1 MEEINL
7 SEFINYYLSRM
18 VWILLTIVLV
28 VVGGNL
34 FSYYTKV
41 PMYQSST
48 TIILAK
54 EDKAEDK
61 YTQTDAML
69 NQNLIS
75 TYREI
80 IKSRTVLRQVIRN
93 ENLKYSVEEL
103 SNCISVSNVE
113 DTEIIKITVSNK
125 DKNHAV
131 RIANAIAPIFKE
143 EIMKIYN
150 INNVSVLDKAIVAK
164 EPYNINYLKENV
176 IYVLIGFVLASG
188 VIFTIFYFDTSVKST
203 EELEDKLGL
212 TVLGVVPKA
221 SRRQ

>member
-7 SEFINYYLSRM
+7 NEFINYYLSRM
-18 VWILLTIVLV
+18 GWVLFTIVIV
-28 VVGGNL
+28 MIGGNL
-34 FSYYTKV
+34 FNYYTRV

-54 EDKAEDK
+54 EDKEEDK

-69 NQNLIS
+69 NQKLIS

-80 IKSRTVLRQVIRN
+80 IKSRTVLRQVIKN

-143 EIMKIYN
+143 EVMKIYN

>member
-18 VWILLTIVLV
+18 GWVLFTIVIV
-28 VVGGNL
+28 MIGGNL
-34 FSYYTKV
+34 FNYYTRV

-54 EDKAEDK
+54 EDKEEDK

-69 NQNLIS
+69 NQKLIS

-80 IKSRTVLRQVIRN
+80 IKSRTVLRQVIKN
-93 ENLKYSVEEL
+93 ENLRYSVEEL
-103 SNCISVSNVE
+103 SNCISVTNVE

-143 EIMKIYN
+143 EVMKIYN

-164 EPYNINYLKENV
+164 DPYNINYLKENV

-221 SRRQ
+221 SRR

>member
-7 SEFINYYLSRM
+7 NEFINYYLSRM
-18 VWILLTIVLV
+18 GWVLFTIVIV
-28 VVGGNL
+28 MIGGNL
-34 FSYYTKV
+34 FNYYTRV

-54 EDKAEDK
+54 EDKEEDK

-69 NQNLIS
+69 NQKLIS

-80 IKSRTVLRQVIRN
+80 IKSRTVLRQVIKN

-131 RIANAIAPIFKE
+131 RIANTIAPIFKE
-143 EIMKIYN
+143 EVMKIYN

-164 EPYNINYLKENV
+164 KPYNINYLKENV

>member
-7 SEFINYYLSRM
+7 SEFVNYYLSRM
-18 VWILLTIVLV
+18 GWVLFTIVIV
-28 VVGGNL
+28 MIGGNL
-34 FSYYTKV
+34 FNYYTRV

-54 EDKAEDK
+54 EDKEEDK

-69 NQNLIS
+69 NQKLIS

-80 IKSRTVLRQVIRN
+80 IKSRTVLRQVIKN
-93 ENLKYSVEEL
+93 ENLRYSVEEL
-103 SNCISVSNVE
+103 SNCISVTNVE

-143 EIMKIYN
+143 EVMKIYN

-164 EPYNINYLKENV
+164 DPYNINYLKENV

-221 SRRQ
+221 SRR

>member
-1 MEEINL
+1 
-7 SEFINYYLSRM
+7 
-18 VWILLTIVLV
+18 
-28 VVGGNL
+28 
-34 FSYYTKV
+34 
-41 PMYQSST
+41 MYQSST

-54 EDKAEDK
+54 EDKEEDK

-69 NQNLIS
+69 NQKLIS

-80 IKSRTVLRQVIRN
+80 IKSRTVLRQVIKN
-93 ENLKYSVEEL
+93 ENLRYSVEEL
-103 SNCISVSNVE
+103 SNCISVTNVE

-143 EIMKIYN
+143 EVMKIYN

-164 EPYNINYLKENV
+164 DPYNINYLKENV

-221 SRRQ
+221 SRR

>member
-7 SEFINYYLSRM
+7 NEFINYYLSRM
-18 VWILLTIVLV
+18 GWVLFTIVIV
-28 VVGGNL
+28 MIGGNL
-34 FSYYTKV
+34 FNYYTRV

-54 EDKAEDK
+54 EDKEEDK

-69 NQNLIS
+69 NQKLIS

-80 IKSRTVLRQVIRN
+80 IKSRTVLRQVIKN
-93 ENLKYSVEEL
+93 ENLRYSVEEL
-103 SNCISVSNVE
+103 SNCISVTNVE

-143 EIMKIYN
+143 EVMKIYN

-164 EPYNINYLKENV
+164 DPYNINYLKENV

-221 SRRQ
+221 SRR

>member
-18 VWILLTIVLV
+18 GWVLFTIVIV
-28 VVGGNL
+28 MIGGNL
-34 FSYYTKV
+34 FNYYTRV

-54 EDKAEDK
+54 EDKEEDK

-69 NQNLIS
+69 NQKLIS

-80 IKSRTVLRQVIRN
+80 IKSRTVLRQVIKN

-103 SNCISVSNVE
+103 SNCISVTNVE

-143 EIMKIYN
+143 EVMKIYN

-164 EPYNINYLKENV
+164 DPYNINYLKENV

-221 SRRQ
+221 SRR

>member
-7 SEFINYYLSRM
+7 SEFINYYLSRIGW
-18 VWILLTIVLV
+18 VLFTIVIV
-28 VVGGNL
+28 MIGGNL
-34 FSYYTKV
+34 FNYYTRV

-54 EDKAEDK
+54 EDKEEDK

-69 NQNLIS
+69 NQKLIS

-80 IKSRTVLRQVIRN
+80 IKSRTVLRQVIKN

-103 SNCISVSNVE
+103 SNCISITNVE

-143 EIMKIYN
+143 EVMKIYN

-164 EPYNINYLKENV
+164 DPYNINYLKENV

-221 SRRQ
+221 SRR

>member
-7 SEFINYYLSRM
+7 SEFINYYLSRIGW
-18 VWILLTIVLV
+18 VLFTIVIV
-28 VVGGNL
+28 MIGGNL
-34 FSYYTKV
+34 FNYYTRV

-54 EDKAEDK
+54 EDKEEDK

-69 NQNLIS
+69 NQKLIS

-80 IKSRTVLRQVIRN
+80 IKSRTVLRQVIKN

-103 SNCISVSNVE
+103 SNCISITNVE

-143 EIMKIYN
+143 EVMKIYN

-164 EPYNINYLKENV
+164 DPYNINYLKENV

-188 VIFTIFYFDTSVKST
+188 VIFTIFYFDTSIKST

-221 SRRQ
+221 SRR

>member
-7 SEFINYYLSRM
+7 SEFINYYLSRIGW
-18 VWILLTIVLV
+18 VLFTIVIV
-28 VVGGNL
+28 MIGGNL
-34 FSYYTKV
+34 FNYYTRV

-54 EDKAEDK
+54 EDKEEDK

-69 NQNLIS
+69 NQKLIS

-80 IKSRTVLRQVIRN
+80 IKSRTVLRQVIKN
-93 ENLKYSVEEL
+93 ENLRYSVEEL
-103 SNCISVSNVE
+103 SNCISVTNVE

-143 EIMKIYN
+143 EVMKIYN

-164 EPYNINYLKENV
+164 DPYNINYLKENV

-221 SRRQ
+221 SRR

>member
-18 VWILLTIVLV
+18 GWVLLTIVIV
-28 VVGGNL
+28 VIGGNL
-34 FSYYTKV
+34 FNYYTRV

-54 EDKAEDK
+54 EDKEEDK

-69 NQNLIS
+69 NQKLIS

-80 IKSRTVLRQVIRN
+80 IKSRTVLRQVIKN

-143 EIMKIYN
+143 EVMKIYN

>member
-7 SEFINYYLSRM
+7 NEFINYYLSRM
-18 VWILLTIVLV
+18 GWVLFTIVIV
-28 VVGGNL
+28 MIGGNL
-34 FSYYTKV
+34 FNYYTRV

-54 EDKAEDK
+54 EDKEEDK

-69 NQNLIS
+69 NQKLIS

-80 IKSRTVLRQVIRN
+80 IKSRTVLRQVIKN

-131 RIANAIAPIFKE
+131 RIANTIAPIFKE
-143 EIMKIYN
+143 EVMKIYN

-164 EPYNINYLKENV
+164 DPYNINYLKENV

-221 SRRQ
+221 SRR

>member
-18 VWILLTIVLV
+18 GWVLFTIVIV
-28 VVGGNL
+28 MIGGNL
-34 FSYYTKV
+34 FNYYTRV

-54 EDKAEDK
+54 EDKEEDK

-69 NQNLIS
+69 NQKLIS

-80 IKSRTVLRQVIRN
+80 IKSRTVLRQVIKN
-93 ENLKYSVEEL
+93 ENLRYSVEEL
-103 SNCISVSNVE
+103 SNCISVTNVE

-143 EIMKIYN
+143 EVMKIYN

-164 EPYNINYLKENV
+164 KPYNINYLKENV

>member
-7 SEFINYYLSRM
+7 SEFINYYLSRIGW
-18 VWILLTIVLV
+18 VLFTIVIV
-28 VVGGNL
+28 MIGGNL
-34 FSYYTKV
+34 FNYYTRV

-54 EDKAEDK
+54 EDKEEDK

-69 NQNLIS
+69 NQKLIS

-80 IKSRTVLRQVIRN
+80 IKSRTVLRQVIKN

-103 SNCISVSNVE
+103 SNCISVTNVE

-143 EIMKIYN
+143 EVMKIYN

-164 EPYNINYLKENV
+164 DPYNINYLKENV

-221 SRRQ
+221 SRR

>member
-7 SEFINYYLSRM
+7 SEFINYYWSRM
-18 VWILLTIVLV
+18 GWVLFTIVIV
-28 VVGGNL
+28 MIGGNL
-34 FSYYTKV
+34 FNYYTRV

-54 EDKAEDK
+54 EDKEEDK

-69 NQNLIS
+69 NQKLIS

-80 IKSRTVLRQVIRN
+80 IKSRTVLRQVIKN

-103 SNCISVSNVE
+103 SNCISVTNVE

-143 EIMKIYN
+143 EVMKIYN

-164 EPYNINYLKENV
+164 DPYNINYLKENV

-221 SRRQ
+221 SRR

>member
-7 SEFINYYLSRM
+7 NEFINYYLSRM
-18 VWILLTIVLV
+18 GWVLFTIVIV
-28 VVGGNL
+28 MIGGNL
-34 FSYYTKV
+34 FNYYTRV

-54 EDKAEDK
+54 EDKEEDK

-69 NQNLIS
+69 NQKLIS

-80 IKSRTVLRQVIRN
+80 IKSRTVLRQVIKN

-103 SNCISVSNVE
+103 SNCISVTNVE

-143 EIMKIYN
+143 EVMKIYN

-164 EPYNINYLKENV
+164 DPYNINYLKENV

-221 SRRQ
+221 SRR

>member
-18 VWILLTIVLV
+18 GWVLFTIVIV
-28 VVGGNL
+28 MIGGNL
-34 FSYYTKV
+34 FNYYTRV

-54 EDKAEDK
+54 EDKEEDK

-69 NQNLIS
+69 NQKLIS

-80 IKSRTVLRQVIRN
+80 IKSRTVLRQVIKN
-93 ENLKYSVEEL
+93 ENLRYSVEEL
-103 SNCISVSNVE
+103 SNCISVTNVE

-143 EIMKIYN
+143 EVMKIYN

-221 SRRQ
+221 SRR

>member
-7 SEFINYYLSRM
+7 NEFINYYLSRM
-18 VWILLTIVLV
+18 GWVLFTIVIV
-28 VVGGNL
+28 MIGGNL
-34 FSYYTKV
+34 FNYYTRV

-54 EDKAEDK
+54 EDKEEDK

-69 NQNLIS
+69 NQKLIS

-80 IKSRTVLRQVIRN
+80 IKSRTVLRQVIKN

>member
-18 VWILLTIVLV
+18 GWVLFTIVIV
-28 VVGGNL
+28 MIGGNL
-34 FSYYTKV
+34 LNYYTRV

-54 EDKAEDK
+54 EDKEEDK

-69 NQNLIS
+69 NQKLIS

-80 IKSRTVLRQVIRN
+80 IKSRTVLRQVIKN
-93 ENLKYSVEEL
+93 ENLRYSVEEL
-103 SNCISVSNVE
+103 SNCISVTNVE

-143 EIMKIYN
+143 EVMKIYN

-164 EPYNINYLKENV
+164 DPYNINYLKENV

-221 SRRQ
+221 SRR

>member
-18 VWILLTIVLV
+18 GWVLFTIVIV
-28 VVGGNL
+28 MIGGNL
-34 FSYYTKV
+34 FNYYTRV

-54 EDKAEDK
+54 EDKEEDK

-69 NQNLIS
+69 NQKLIS

-80 IKSRTVLRQVIRN
+80 IKSRTVLRQVIKN
-93 ENLKYSVEEL
+93 ENLRYSVEEL
-103 SNCISVSNVE
+103 SNCISVTNVE

-143 EIMKIYN
+143 EVMKIYN

-164 EPYNINYLKENV
+164 DPYNINYLEENV

-221 SRRQ
+221 SRR

>member
-18 VWILLTIVLV
+18 GWVLFTIVIV
-28 VVGGNL
+28 MIGGNL
-34 FSYYTKV
+34 FNYYTRV

-54 EDKAEDK
+54 EDKEEDK

-69 NQNLIS
+69 NQKLIS

-80 IKSRTVLRQVIRN
+80 IKSRTVLRQVIKN

-103 SNCISVSNVE
+103 SNCISVTNVE

-143 EIMKIYN
+143 EVMKIYN

-164 EPYNINYLKENV
+164 DPYNINYLKENV

-188 VIFTIFYFDTSVKST
+188 VIFTIFYFDTSIKST

-221 SRRQ
+221 SRR

>member
-7 SEFINYYLSRM
+7 SEFINYYLSRL
-18 VWILLTIVLV
+18 VWVLLTIILV
-28 VVGGNL
+28 VICGNL

-54 EDKAEDK
+54 EDKVEDK
-61 YTQTDAML
+61 YTQTDALL
-69 NQNLIS
+69 NQKLIS

-80 IKSRTVLRQVIRN
+80 IKSRTVLTQVIRN

-103 SNCISVSNVE
+103 SGFINVSNVE

-125 DKNHAV
+125 NKNHAV
-131 RIANAIAPIFKE
+131 RVANAIAPIFKE
-143 EIMKIYN
+143 EVMKIYN

-164 EPYNINYLKENV
+164 DPYNINYLKENV

-221 SRRQ
+221 SRR